1 MKRLIFVLITV
12 LIVSSA
18 ALADEF
24 PNKPITLIIPSR
36 AGGGF
41 DKSSRVVAAGWE
53 KTLGQPIKFKY
64 LPGASGQIGFNEIM
78 NNPSDGYTI
87 IMTTIAMQAMN
98 INVGISKF
106 SWDQI
111 GFIGNLIVDPN
122 VILVHKDSPWE
133 TINDFIKAGKKA
145 QEPLTISTSHP
156 KAVSTL
162 AAKIFIELTGIN
174 GKVVAFD
181 GGSAARNALAG
192 KHVDACVGPY
202 FSSSSKKEFIKA
214 LASFTDEKV
223 WPGIWDVPTL
233 SKATGKQFPNLVEPF
248 AFMIKRDTITKSP
261 EAYKKLVETFE
272 QAIAS
277 KETQEMA
284 KKTGMTAF
292 IEYWSP
298 EKCDA
303 YVESFQSVWN
313 KYKHLME

>member
-233 SKATGKQFPNLVEPF
+233 SKATGKQFP
-248 AFMIKRDTITKSP
+248 IKNWWRLLN
-261 EAYKKLVETFE
+261 KLLHLR
-272 QAIAS
+272 
-277 KETQEMA
+277 
-284 KKTGMTAF
+284 
-292 IEYWSP
+292 
-298 EKCDA
+298 
-303 YVESFQSVWN
+303 
-313 KYKHLME
+313 KHRKWLRRPG